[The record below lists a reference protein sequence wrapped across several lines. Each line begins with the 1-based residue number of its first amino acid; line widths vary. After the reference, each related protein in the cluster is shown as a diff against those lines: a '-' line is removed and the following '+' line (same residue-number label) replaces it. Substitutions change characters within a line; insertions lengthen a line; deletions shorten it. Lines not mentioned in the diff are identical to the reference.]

1 MILVD
6 YSKVK
11 INNGFWKIKQD
22 MVKNTTVYA
31 VYDRFKETHRFDALS
46 CSWQE
51 GDPYTPHVFWDSDV
65 AKWIEGVAYIL
76 TFERNQILE
85 GIVDQ
90 AIEEIVRNSDEHGY
104 FNSHFLVT
112 EREMRFKDRNR
123 HELYCA
129 GHLMEAAI
137 AYYNATGKD
146 ALLKAM
152 CRYAD
157 YIEQIF
163 KTEDSAAFAT
173 PGHPE
178 LELALMRLYEA
189 TGEKRYAELAKHF
202 IDKRGTNDKDKEIA
216 NWSTY
221 AYTMDEQP
229 LREITE
235 PRGHAVRALYLL
247 CGMADVAREFHDQEL
262 IAACE
267 RSYASIINKRMYIT
281 GGIGST
287 PLGEAITIDYHLP
300 NRTAYSETCAAI
312 ALAMFCLRMLRLQNH
327 AKYADTAERV
337 MLNGVLSGI
346 SMSGKNFFYVNPLE
360 IDLDF
365 NNVNP
370 ATKEKE
376 QYPITRRPEM
386 FGCSCCPP
394 NLVRFLSMIGGYVY
408 GYDEDTVYINQ
419 FVDST
424 LQMDGITVTIC
435 TEYPLNGKL
444 DILCETDK
452 KYLAVRMPEW
462 CENATVSHPYLIK
475 NGYMVF
481 DLSVSNQLTIEFE
494 MPVSAIQCNQNVHEN
509 AGRIAIT
516 RGPVVYCAEA
526 IDNCQ
531 SLRSV
536 YLSLDEEY
544 ALGECE
550 FLLPSITTTAFK
562 PEESNLLYCK
572 ANSETEKMQY
582 KLIPYYAFANREESS
597 MLIWHLKKT

>member
-178 LELALMRLYEA
+178 LELALLRLYEA
-189 TGEKRYAELAKHF
+189 TGETSETLHARHC
-202 IDKRGTNDKDKEIA
+202 IDKRGTHGKDKEIA
-216 NWSTY
+216 S
-221 AYTMDEQP
+221 
-229 LREITE
+229 
-235 PRGHAVRALYLL
+235 
-247 CGMADVAREFHDQEL
+247 
-262 IAACE
+262 
-267 RSYASIINKRMYIT
+267 
-281 GGIGST
+281 
-287 PLGEAITIDYHLP
+287 
-300 NRTAYSETCAAI
+300 
-312 ALAMFCLRMLRLQNH
+312 
-327 AKYADTAERV
+327 
-337 MLNGVLSGI
+337 
-346 SMSGKNFFYVNPLE
+346 
-360 IDLDF
+360 
-365 NNVNP
+365 
-370 ATKEKE
+370 
-376 QYPITRRPEM
+376 
-386 FGCSCCPP
+386 
-394 NLVRFLSMIGGYVY
+394 
-408 GYDEDTVYINQ
+408 
-419 FVDST
+419 
-424 LQMDGITVTIC
+424 
-435 TEYPLNGKL
+435 
-444 DILCETDK
+444 
-452 KYLAVRMPEW
+452 
-462 CENATVSHPYLIK
+462 
-475 NGYMVF
+475 
-481 DLSVSNQLTIEFE
+481 
-494 MPVSAIQCNQNVHEN
+494 
-509 AGRIAIT
+509 
-516 RGPVVYCAEA
+516 
-526 IDNCQ
+526 
-531 SLRSV
+531 
-536 YLSLDEEY
+536 
-544 ALGECE
+544 
-550 FLLPSITTTAFK
+550 
-562 PEESNLLYCK
+562 
-572 ANSETEKMQY
+572 
-582 KLIPYYAFANREESS
+582 
-597 MLIWHLKKT
+597 